1 MSSDL
6 LITSANAIYTIT
18 VPGLFNAPF
27 TLKNFAADRAFET
40 EARELAEE
48 SMSVDG
54 FLNVGWVANAVSQ
67 TISLQASSDEAS
79 VFDSI
84 IAAQDQAR
92 TIYRLGAVIQ
102 LQRRSLDVNF
112 TLKTGGFDP
121 NGEDSL
127 TLSGHRVRAHI
138 ANAGMAAG
146 SSLSLRISGM
156 TLSKMN
162 RLSVI
167 RGRQTWQNANTITLY
182 GSENDGAM
190 VAIFSGYITAAF
202 VDFTGAPDVVFQVE
216 TNNLSLSAAKA
227 MPVISFGSAVD
238 FETIASAICVSQG
251 WALKNHGVKARH
263 HNDVEKR

>member
-54 FLNVGWVANAVSQ
+54 YLNVGWVANAVSQ

-102 LQRRSLDVNF
+102 LPAIGKKYTLTRGYLRSAVQI
-112 TLKTGGFDP
+112 P
-121 NGEDSL
+121 
-127 TLSGHRVRAHI
+127 
-138 ANAGMAAG
+138 
-146 SSLSLRISGM
+146 
-156 TLSKMN
+156 
-162 RLSVI
+162 
-167 RGRQTWQNANTITLY
+167 
-182 GSENDGAM
+182 
-190 VAIFSGYITAAF
+190 
-202 VDFTGAPDVVFQVE
+202 
-216 TNNLSLSAAKA
+216 SAARVLEA
-227 MPVISFGSAVD
+227 RAFEVRWERVIPA
-238 FETIASAICVSQG
+238 AI
-251 WALKNHGVKARH
+251 
-263 HNDVEKR
+263 